1 MEISYKREMKHNYL
15 VIEGENT
22 DNSYEVRMM
31 ADNVIEGL
39 MKFRVKRV
47 DNRCCYCYEITSRQP
62 LSRLLE
68 NRCLKAEEVRILIL
82 GMAKTLG

>member
-15 VIEGENT
+15 VIEGEST

-47 DNRCCYCYEITSRQP
+47 DNQCRLCTKALGNLDYLDG
-62 LSRLLE
+62 LS
-68 NRCLKAEEVRILIL
+68 
-82 GMAKTLG
+82 G